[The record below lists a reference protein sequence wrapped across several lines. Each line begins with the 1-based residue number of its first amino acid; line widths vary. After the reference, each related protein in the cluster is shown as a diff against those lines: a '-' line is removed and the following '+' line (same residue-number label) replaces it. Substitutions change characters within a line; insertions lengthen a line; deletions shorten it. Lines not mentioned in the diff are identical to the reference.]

1 MSDDGR
7 WHGDDDA
14 TSRPRSGVLALRV
27 WLGPDGE
34 LMGRVQWATSD
45 GRRGSTAHTSVKSL
59 IADVWELLSK
69 VAGEEGEASAEGGGP
84 GQDATGDAVVQLKLT
99 SLE

>member
-34 LMGRVQWATSD
+34 LMGRVQWSTSD

-69 VAGEEGEASAEGGGP
+69 VAGEEGDEGAAP
-84 GQDATGDAVVQLKLT
+84 DQDATGEAVVQLKLT